1 MTAHN
6 PRAIARDWLARFAAR
21 LDTLPPVI
29 QAEVISTVHTKASL
43 AAMDDGI
50 IRWRTHEGRSE
61 KSGQRIAPD
70 LELCVKRVL
79 SRERLK
85 RFRAIP
91 DDADEFRRQMAECAA
106 ATGVQSPWSKP

>member
-21 LDTLPPVI
+21 LDTLPPVL

-43 AAMDDGI
+43 AAMGDGI
-50 IRWRTHEGRSE
+50 IRWRSVEGVSP
-61 KSGQRIAPD
+61 KSGVRIAPD

-79 SRERLK
+79 SRARVQK
-85 RFRAIP
+85 FRAIP
-91 DDADEFRRQMAECAA
+91 DDPEVWRQQMAQCAA
-106 ATGVQSPWSKP
+106 ELGVHSPWSAP